1 MKLKNSLKYYYFP
14 HSFEIKNFR
23 KLIKLQNISV
33 IVDTNN
39 NNFKIADNFFKTI
52 NFCRQNRI
60 PYYLTNNYKLAI
72 KYKANGIYLTS
83 DYKMQIYRGIIF
95 SKLNII
101 GSAHNQNEFFLKRR
115 QFCKEIALSPLFK
128 TNKYSKNKI
137 LDIHRF
143 NLISNKWDVSLI
155 ALGGINYLN
164 LKKIKMTR
172 VLGLGFNSFI
182 ETL

>member
-33 IVDTNN
+33 IIDINN
-39 NNFKIADNFFKTI
+39 NNFKITDNFFKTI
-52 NFCRQNRI
+52 KFCRQNQI
-60 PYYLTNNYKLAI
+60 PYYLTNNYRLAI
-72 KYKANGIYLTS
+72 KHKANGIYLMS
-83 DYKMQIYRGIIF
+83 NYKMQIHRGVIF
-95 SKLNII
+95 SKLKII
-101 GSAHNQNEFFLKRR
+101 GSAHNQKEFFLKQR
-115 QFCKEIALSPLFK
+115 QFCKEIAFSPLFA

-137 LDIHRF
+137 LNIHRF
-143 NLISNKWDVSLI
+143 NLISNKWNACLI
-155 ALGGINYLN
+155 ALGGINYLT

-172 VLGLGFNSFI
+172 VLGLGFSSFI